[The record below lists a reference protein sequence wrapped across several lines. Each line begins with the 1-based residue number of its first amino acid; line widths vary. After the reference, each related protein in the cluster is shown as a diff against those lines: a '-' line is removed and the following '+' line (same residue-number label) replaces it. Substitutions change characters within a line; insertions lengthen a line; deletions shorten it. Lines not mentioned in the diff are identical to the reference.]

1 MRMAAG
7 LVVLFLHAFT
17 AGAADRITILTDA
30 FGRGARLEQDWG
42 YAALVEVGGRRILFD
57 TGNDAGKF
65 ARNVSRLDADLRKLD
80 FVVISHRHGDHTAG
94 LRHLRRV
101 NPRVR
106 IYAPQDEHFGG
117 PTPRVFFRPDPSLPG
132 HMRYFNGDP
141 PPVVPHGTAWGDI
154 PFTLIDTIT
163 EVMPGVRLIPA
174 VSDAPGMRDLREL
187 SLAIDT
193 PSGRIVIV
201 GCSHPG
207 VRTILEMATRDGA
220 AVRLLAGGFH
230 WVTTP
235 EPEIRRMA
243 VELRDAFKVG
253 AVAPGHCTGEAAFRE
268 LREAFGD
275 RSIYAGVGTVIPLD

>member
-1 MRMAAG
+1 MRIAAG
-7 LVVLFLHAFT
+7 LVVLLLQAAT

-30 FGRGARLEQDWG
+30 FGRGTRLEQDWG
-42 YAALVEVGGRRILFD
+42 YAALIEAGGKRILFD

-65 ARNVSRLDADLRKLD
+65 ARNVSRLDVDLRKLD

-117 PTPRVFFRPDPSLPG
+117 PTPRVFFRPDRSLPE
-132 HMRYFNGDP
+132 HMRYFHGDP
-141 PPVVPHGTAWGDI
+141 PTVVPHGTAWGDI
-154 PFTLIDTIT
+154 PFTQIDTVT
-163 EVMPGVRLIPA
+163 EVMPGVRLIPS
-174 VSDAPGMRDLREL
+174 VSDAPGTRDLREL

-207 VRTILEMATRDGA
+207 VRTILEIATRDGA
-220 AVRLLAGGFH
+220 RVRLLAGGFH
-230 WVTTP
+230 WVTTA

-243 VELRDAFKVG
+243 AELRDDFKIG
-253 AVAPGHCTGEAAFRE
+253 SVAPGHCTGEAAFRE

-275 RSIYAGVGTVIPLD
+275 RWIYAGVGTVIAID